1 MDDERE
7 SQKSDLNIPGTESR
21 EGVGA
26 RLSGKPDAHRPDT
39 AADAANTRVDST
51 SGEAKRPNGANG
63 VHDTNHA
70 DSANEHEAH
79 SGTAS
84 PIETHANGTG
94 TTSNSEFL
102 AHVPA
107 EHTGEHEERAHGS
120 NDVNLDEH
128 GYSGKEP
135 EEHTNERDQKNPD
148 TDEEDALQARG
159 NANGTSGAN
168 GINGAGGGKNGA
180 NGSATGSNGAN
191 GSGGGGSTM
200 EKRTSNADFREI
212 LSKGLAVCR
221 RNLVTVGI
229 FSFIVNILILA
240 IPIYLFNIADR
251 VLSSQS
257 IDTLVMLSIVVAG
270 AILMH
275 VLLDIARR
283 IILLR
288 VAVDM
293 ESKLGAPVLSA
304 AARAAQD
311 GSSREFQ
318 ILGELQNLRAFMTG
332 PVILT
337 MFDAPVAPLYLLA
350 IFMIHPHLGL
360 IVCSTVVLLL
370 VIAGLNQRTT
380 AVPFGRANAFAAR
393 ANLQADAMARNAQA
407 MNAMGMIPEGVNIWG
422 SETAESLKSQVVAQ
436 DRNILLAGASKFIR
450 LGTQIAVLGWGGYL
464 AILGEVT
471 GGMIIAASIV
481 GSRALQPIEGS
492 IEGWRAFV
500 QARSAYSRIRAL
512 LLNSPLN
519 LDRLRLPRP
528 MGHLNVERV
537 LYVPPPNKKVILN
550 GVSFELQPGESLG
563 IVGGSG
569 TGKTTLGKM
578 LVGSVFPTSGSV
590 RLDSMDLRNWDPRQ
604 FGENVG
610 YLPQDVQLFPA
621 SIKDNIARMRKDASD
636 QDIFDAAEM
645 ADVHAMISDFA
656 QGYETQVAMDGSP
669 LSGGQ
674 KQRIG
679 LARAFFGNPR
689 LVVLD
694 EPNSNLDSPGERALA
709 RALHV
714 AKEKQITVVAITQR
728 PSLLKS
734 VDKIM
739 ILKSGTVQ
747 ALGDRDDI
755 VPLITK
761 SKAANGSARAGDD
774 AKLIETN

>member
-1 MDDERE
+1 MAGTQKAPEDEKATPQAAKE
-7 SQKSDLNIPGTESR
+7 SSR
-21 EGVGA
+21 RTSRKKQASPANDTTGA
-26 RLSGKPDAHRPDT
+26 
-39 AADAANTRVDST
+39 
-51 SGEAKRPNGANG
+51 NGANG
-63 VHDTNHA
+63 RHA
-70 DSANEHEAH
+70 
-79 SGTAS
+79 
-84 PIETHANGTG
+84 ET
-94 TTSNSEFL
+94 ED
-102 AHVPA
+102 
-107 EHTGEHEERAHGS
+107 R
-120 NDVNLDEH
+120 
-128 GYSGKEP
+128 
-135 EEHTNERDQKNPD
+135 
-148 TDEEDALQARG
+148 EDAVQARG
-159 NANGTSGAN
+159 KTNGATGAN
-168 GINGAGGGKNGA
+168 GSGGGKNGA
-180 NGSATGSNGAN
+180 NGSAAGSNGAN
-191 GSGGGGSTM
+191 GSGGGPTM
-200 EKRTSNADFREI
+200 ERRSSNADFRQI

-221 RNLVTVGI
+221 RNMVTVGV
-229 FSFIVNILILA
+229 FSFIVNILVLA

-251 VLSSQS
+251 VLASQS
-257 IDTLVMLSIVVAG
+257 VDTLMMLTIVVVG

-275 VLLDIARR
+275 VLLDISRR

-288 VAVDM
+288 VATDM

-318 ILGELQNLRAFMTG
+318 ILGELQNLRAFITG

-337 MFDAPVAPLYLLA
+337 MFDAPVAPLYLFA
-350 IFMIHPHLGL
+350 VFMIHPHLGF
-360 IVCSTVVLLL
+360 IVCATVVVLL
-370 VIAGLNQRTT
+370 VIAGINQRIT

-422 SETAESLKSQVVAQ
+422 GETAQSLKSQVVAQ
-436 DRNILLAGASKFIR
+436 DRNIVLAGSSKFIR

-471 GGMIIAASIV
+471 GGMIIAASII
-481 GSRALQPIEGS
+481 GSRALQPIEGT

-500 QARSAYSRIRAL
+500 QARSAYSRIKAL

-519 LDRLRLPRP
+519 FDRLRLPRP
-528 MGHLNVERV
+528 KGHLNVERV
-537 LYVPPPNKKVILN
+537 LYVPPPNKKVVLN
-550 GVSFELQPGESLG
+550 GVSFELEPGESLG
-563 IVGGSG
+563 IVGASG
-569 TGKTTLGKM
+569 TGKSTLGKM
-578 LVGSVFPTSGSV
+578 LVGSIFPTSGSV

-604 FGENVG
+604 FGESVG

-621 SIKDNIARMRKDASD
+621 SIKDNIARMRNDAND

-645 ADVHAMISDFA
+645 ADVHAMISEFA

-679 LARAFFGNPR
+679 LARAFFGSPR

-709 RALHV
+709 KALHV
-714 AKEKQITVVAITQR
+714 AKEKEITVVAITQR
-728 PSLLKS
+728 PSLLNS

-755 VPLITK
+755 IPLITK
-761 SKAANGSARAGDD
+761 SKSANGPAPNGGD
-774 AKLIETN
+774 AKLIGSNS